1 ASDNIVLL
9 TSASQQSFCRQYKTE
24 TPHKDYFKPTGEMG
38 SSVHMMCYDDA
49 AVGVYEHLKPI
60 RGDSWIMVWDVR
72 ERQYQGW
79 DPDISHSLYMGIEGK
94 VRIFYVP
101 SPISTLPIRN
111 IITIWQ
117 CNYAVNKRILFGV
130 ISEVIKHPEITTN
143 GVYHTMFGVV
153 DPTCLH
159 PGASKKDLLLHVF
172 MNERGTKKLRGTVE
186 RGQIIRTSNMM
197 VFSAK
202 SVVRFSSAC
211 SEEFELITD
220 YENYRVIDVEKAE
233 ITRLREWWASHHHEL
248 PPKAQ
253 QTDPSQQVA
262 QPPRVQDTVRV
273 EDSARVK
280 DTNQPIKRTYP
291 SPRGS
296 STPAKH
302 KDERVD
308 TSESGWP
315 GTYEAG
321 AMEEEQGPWRKNRG
335 HGGGTEAMEEEQG
348 PWRKNRGHGGG
359 TEAMEEEQGPWRRNR
374 GHVVLFSW

>member
-24 TPHKDYFKPTGEMG
+24 TPHKDYCDIATMEPNTQAIMVANLSLGAIKDHLPPNRVHQELSKGKKPTDTAVFIPTGEMG
-38 SSVHMMCYDDA
+38 SGVDMMCYDDA
-49 AVGVYEHLKPI
+49 AVGVYKDLKPI

-94 VRIFYVP
+94 
-101 SPISTLPIRN
+101 
-111 IITIWQ
+111 
-117 CNYAVNKRILFGV
+117 CNYAANKRILFGV

-143 GVYHTMFGVV
+143 GVYHTIIGVV

-159 PGASKKDLLLHVF
+159 PGASRTDLLLHTF

-197 VFSAK
+197 VFSAT

-211 SEEFELITD
+211 SEEFEPITD
-220 YENYRVIDVEKAE
+220 YENYRVTDVEKAE

-280 DTNQPIKRTYP
+280 DTDRPIKRTYP

-296 STPAKH
+296 STPAK
-302 KDERVD
+302 
-308 TSESGWP
+308 
-315 GTYEAG
+315 
-321 AMEEEQGPWRKNRG
+321 
-335 HGGGTEAMEEEQG
+335 
-348 PWRKNRGHGGG
+348 
-359 TEAMEEEQGPWRRNR
+359 
-374 GHVVLFSW
+374 

>member
-1 ASDNIVLL
+1 MEPNTEAIMVENLSLEAIKDHLPPNRDHQDLNKGKKPRDTAVFIGKLNAVGKLRVQDGTEELKLL
-9 TSASQQSFCRQYKTE
+9 FRE
-24 TPHKDYFKPTGEMG
+24 VKPTGEMG

-197 VFSAK
+197 VEHYNNKYVAKVFSAK

-296 STPAKH
+296 STPAKLS
-302 KDERVD
+302 RPS
-308 TSESGWP
+308 TSGEVGN
-315 GTYEAG
+315 
-321 AMEEEQGPWRKNRG
+321 QR
-335 HGGGTEAMEEEQG
+335 
-348 PWRKNRGHGGG
+348 
-359 TEAMEEEQGPWRRNR
+359 
-374 GHVVLFSW
+374 